1 MVHKASN
8 SLIGDNFTDNYFFL
22 HDYLYTEGDTVKSRN
37 GTTKEILN
45 FKTTLHKPT
54 NRCIAG
60 YNRNI
65 NIFFLMAEAMWIFKG
80 RRDVEFLDIFN
91 SKIKDYSDDGKF
103 YHGAYGWRLRKYG
116 VSSTTEIESSNLPY
130 FSSGTDQI
138 LTGLEMLNV
147 NPEDRR
153 VVLAIWNEELDLNVK
168 SKDIC
173 CNDMLMFKI
182 RDGKLHQTIQNRS
195 NDLNWGLTTNVF
207 QFSFIGEV
215 MSILLGVEYGT
226 QTHNSQSLH
235 LYVENAMGN
244 LTEELQKEFMSGD
257 YELFKEHDSKLM
269 DFDLYKS
276 VRHLPIEFKF
286 KEDNLPMVKRLY
298 WVDFYL
304 HAMILKLTDRNK
316 NGVTNMEDEEL
327 FSSELKLFCYH
338 FWVIYQLLCIY
349 VDYKKHK
356 DHITAINEL
365 ISFNLETGV
374 AKYDIFLLSLNF
386 FMQRLKNKDQE
397 VYEDILTQVRSYIPI
412 YRGIQ
417 IGKL

>member
-1 MVHKASN
+1 MIHKASN
-8 SLIGDNFTDNYFFL
+8 TLIGDNFIDSYFHL

-45 FKTTLHKPT
+45 FKTALHKPT

-103 YHGAYGWRLRKYG
+103 FHGAYGWRLRKYG
-116 VSSTTEIESSNLPY
+116 VSSTAEIESNNLPY
-130 FSSGTDQI
+130 FSSGRDQI
-138 LTGLEMLNV
+138 LTGLQMLQENS
-147 NPEDRR
+147 EDRR
-153 VVLAIWNEELDLNVK
+153 VVLSIWNEDLDLNAK
-168 SKDIC
+168 SKDIP

-182 RDGKLHQTIQNRS
+182 RDNKLHQTIQNRS

-207 QFSFIGEV
+207 QFSFIGEI
-215 MSILLGVEYGT
+215 MSQLLDIEYGT

-235 LYVENAMGN
+235 LYVENNMGL

-257 YELFKEHDSKLM
+257 YELFKEDNSKLT
-269 DFDLYKS
+269 DFNLYENIK
-276 VRHLPIEFKF
+276 HLPIEFKF
-286 KEDNLPMVKRLY
+286 KEENLLIVKKLY

-304 HAMILKLTDRNK
+304 HAIILKLLDRHKNK
-316 NGVTNMEDEEL
+316 VINLEDEA
-327 FSSELKLFCYH
+327 FFDQELKQFCHH
-338 FWVIYQLLCIY
+338 FFVVYNLLKIYI
-349 VDYKKHK
+349 DYKKYK
-356 DHITAINEL
+356 DHLVAINEL
-365 ISFNLETGV
+365 IGLNLETGI

-386 FMQRLKNKDQE
+386 FMQRVKNKDNE
-397 VYEDILTQVRSYIPI
+397 VYENILSDLKGYIPI
-412 YRGIQ
+412 YKNIP
-417 IGKL
+417 IGQL